1 MNFTK
6 IPRSLIYEDRRS
18 LEDFDIRKE
27 ELLNGAMYK
36 LLRRH
41 LYADYTLSN
50 YKVLILQMFNEAYYL
65 CTMFLLDKN
74 ADANFRDYIEAVMI
88 DSPYPSNITDMC
100 RRIIYAMCYEYL
112 KMIAPRIHE
121 VRTIKRHLR
130 NCSYEYMPLFAETAD
145 SIHPTEGEFRP
156 VDLTDDLLS
165 KVDWDTVTNGYDNE
179 ILTFILESL
188 GHTKIEKQ
196 ALIISIYSSVIKSGK
211 ISKIPY
217 SVDGMLFRFFDRFGG
232 NQEDLLYL
240 NEKNMMREKKTDL
253 TSRITILE
261 QEKINLL
268 KRIEDL
274 QQRNTVLTQ
283 EKLVLG
289 EQLATMRNDYQKVH
303 HDKMEHVQKEA
314 LLQRKLEEMNSKVQ
328 TLGDK
333 VGSKTIQLKSLV
345 DGLKRYAKLR
355 GIEAGKDT
363 FFSLNFLL
371 MCEPAWVNNV
381 KDLEDFFIEYEDE
394 TKTPLLQLE
403 NKQGGLIQIKKGE

>member
-1 MNFTK
+1 MNLTK
-6 IPRSLIYEDRRS
+6 IPRSLIYENRRS
-18 LEDFDIRKE
+18 LDDFDIHKE
-27 ELLNGAMYK
+27 ERLNSVMYK

-41 LYADYTLSN
+41 LYADYSLSN

-74 ADANFRDYIEAVMI
+74 ADDNFRDYIEAVMI
-88 DSPYPSNITDMC
+88 DSPYSSNITDMC

-112 KMIAPRIHE
+112 KMIATRIHE

-145 SIHPTEGEFRP
+145 VVHPTEGEFRP

-165 KVDWDTVTNGYDNE
+165 KVDWDTVTNGYDSE
-179 ILTFILESL
+179 ILIYILESL

-196 ALIISIYSSVIKSGK
+196 ALIISIYSSVIRGGK
-211 ISKIPY
+211 TSKIPY
-217 SVDGMLFRFFDRFGG
+217 SIDGMLFRLFDRFGG
-232 NQEDLLYL
+232 NQEDLLYM

-268 KRIEDL
+268 KRIDDL
-274 QQRNTVLTQ
+274 QQRNTMLTQ

-289 EQLATMRNDYQKVH
+289 EKLAAMRNDYQKVH

-314 LLQRKLEEMNSKVQ
+314 MLQRKLEEMNSKVQ

-333 VGSKTIQLKSLV
+333 VDGKTIPLKSLV

-363 FFSLNFLL
+363 FFSLSFLL

>member
-1 MNFTK
+1 MNLTK

-18 LEDFDIRKE
+18 LEDFDIHNE

-41 LYADYTLSN
+41 LYADYSLSS

-65 CTMFLLDKN
+65 CTMFLLDRN

-88 DSPYPSNITDMC
+88 NSPYPDNITDMC
-100 RRIIYAMCYEYL
+100 RRIIYGMCYEYL

-130 NCSYEYMPLFAETAD
+130 SCSYEYMPLFAETAD
-145 SIHPTEGEFRP
+145 AKHPTEGEFRP
-156 VDLTDDLLS
+156 ADLTDDLLS
-165 KVDWDTVTNGYDNE
+165 KVDWDTVTNGYDSE
-179 ILTFILESL
+179 ILTYILESL

-196 ALIISIYSSVIKSGK
+196 ALIISIYSSLIRSGK
-211 ISKIPY
+211 TSKIPY
-217 SVDGMLFRFFDRFGG
+217 SVDGMLFRLFDRYGG
-232 NQEDLLYL
+232 NQEELLHL
-240 NEKNMMREKKTDL
+240 NEKNMLREKKTDL

-261 QEKINLL
+261 QEKIDLL
-268 KRIEDL
+268 KRIDDL
-274 QQRNTVLTQ
+274 QKRNTMLTQ
-283 EKLVLG
+283 EKLGLG
-289 EQLATMRNDYQKVH
+289 EQLAAMRNDYQKAH
-303 HDKMEHVQKEA
+303 HDTMEHVQKEA
-314 LLQRKLEEMNSKVQ
+314 MLRKKLEEMNSKVQ

-333 VGSKTIQLKSLV
+333 VDGKTIQLKSLV
-345 DGLKRYAKLR
+345 DGLKRYAKIR
-355 GIEAGKDT
+355 GIEAGKDI
-363 FFSLNFLL
+363 FFSLHFLL